1 MKNILVGLHFRKH
14 DANISIYDG
23 RKFFYHQIEREEKAV
38 KRAAFN
44 ATKDRDGFLL
54 EYPSDLFSPIL
65 KLIFTKYNL
74 DIKNIASIAVG
85 DSHCFLNAPNQK
97 YKKTNWFSDICKDVY
112 FVDHHYAHHLSN
124 FSKQNSWILDGHGN
138 ELRYSTIFKKNTIKE
153 TLKEPEDGISL
164 GAVLENFGETSVGEQ
179 NAAGHMMALDS
190 LGTCNEEYFKKHKND
205 SIKNSLVYSHDHK
218 FFTNWAKQI
227 NRKSE
232 TFPYDYIKTL
242 HEITK
247 QTHLSYLKNF
257 FNKEDKFL
265 FSGGVSQSIVLNTFL
280 KKEFPNLEI
289 TPHGYDGG
297 ISLGLLYFLIDKYSY
312 DLPSLNKFP
321 FIQADEHPGL
331 PLRNT
336 IKKTAEYLAKGKIV
350 LWYQENGEI
359 GPRALGNR
367 SILGS
372 PLIADMKQKINNKVK
387 KRAWYRPYG
396 ASVLEED
403 YKTYFDL
410 KWKSPYML
418 YQAKVIES
426 EFLKPITHFD
436 GTCRIQTVESK
447 QSIFYELIES
457 FKKITGVPILLNTS
471 FNLPGKPIV
480 GTKNDAKLTFEDSRA
495 DVLVM
500 GDEILEK

>member
-23 RKFFYHQIEREEKAV
+23 KEFYYLLIEREEKAE
-38 KRAAFN
+38 KRAAF
-44 ATKDRDGFLL
+44 TKIDGDDFFLR
-54 EYPSDLFSPIL
+54 YPSNSFTLIL
-65 KLIFTKYNL
+65 KKIFTKYNL
-74 DIKNIASIAVG
+74 EIENIRSIAVG
-85 DSHCFLNAPNQK
+85 DSHWYFDATNQK
-97 YKKTNWFSDICKDVY
+97 YEKTNWFSDICKDVY

-124 FSKQNSWILDGHGN
+124 FNKHDSWILDGHGN
-138 ELRYSTIFKKNTIKE
+138 ELRYSTVFKNNIIKE
-153 TLKEPEDGISL
+153 TLKNPDNGISL
-164 GAVLENFGETSVGEQ
+164 GTVLEDLGRDLTGDQ

-190 LGTCNEEYFKKHKND
+190 LGTCNEEYFKKHRDD
-205 SIKNSLVYSHDHK
+205 SIKNSLVYSNNNK
-218 FFTNWAKQI
+218 FFTSWVKQM
-227 NRKSE
+227 NRDMKK
-232 TFPYDYIKTL
+232 YNNDYIKTL

-247 QTHLSYLKNF
+247 QTHLNYLKTF
-257 FNKEDKFL
+257 FDKNDKFL
-265 FSGGVSQSIVLNTFL
+265 FSGGVSQSIVLNTYF
-280 KKEFPNLEI
+280 KENFPNLEI

-297 ISLGLLYFLIDKYSY
+297 ISLGLLYFLIDKYNY

-331 PLRNT
+331 PSRNT
-336 IKKTAEYLAKGKIV
+336 IQKTAEYLAQGKIV
-350 LWYQENGEI
+350 LWYQENGEL

-367 SILGS
+367 SILAS
-372 PLIADMKQKINNKVK
+372 PLISDMKQKINNNVK

-396 ASVLEED
+396 ASVLEQD

-410 KWKSPYML
+410 EWKSPYML

-447 QSIFYELIES
+447 QSIFYELIEN

-471 FNLPGKPIV
+471 FNLPGNPIV
-480 GTKNDAKLTFEDSRA
+480 GTKNDAKLTFDNSRA